1 MPRNRTTK
9 SSAFVQL
16 RNELRNIK
24 AEMNPSITTFRP
36 AAQPSPIKDGVEG
49 RWSYARFRVTKKAV
63 PAGGTANITAGDLA
77 ASIGLS
83 KVDFQVD
90 RIACWL
96 MGSPD
101 YQSGELAITPT
112 GSVPTTV
119 LFTQR
124 DYGTVNR
131 PAAIGMNIPRT
142 LGVIQNGATSA
153 TSTVILTADYDGTGL
168 TTSGPGALVFDF
180 WVLYRQS
187 A

>member
-1 MPRNRTTK
+1 MPRKRTTN

-16 RNELRNIK
+16 KNEIRNIK

-49 RWSYARFRVTKKAV
+49 RWSYARFRVTRPAI
-63 PAGGTANITAGDLA
+63 PAGGTSNVTAGNLA

-90 RIACWL
+90 RLACWL

-101 YQSGELAITPT
+101 YQGGELALTPAGT
-112 GSVPTTV
+112 VPATV
-119 LFTQR
+119 SFTQR

-131 PAAIGMNIPRT
+131 PPAIGMNIPRT
-142 LGVIQNGATSA
+142 LGVIQNGVTSA
-153 TSTVILTADYDGTGL
+153 TTTVITTADYDGTGL
-168 TTSGPGALVFDF
+168 TTSAPATLVFDF